1 MNSEQ
6 EPSKNDHRY
15 KIAMGL
21 LCMMF
26 ILFVIGIPSREFTK
40 NELPPNMPTPEGD
53 TVKDSPESQAL
64 DEELL
69 APLKEMGTTLTP
81 TTESLRAL
89 VEPQPVQ
96 LTEDQEYHLMVSN
109 YDAYVRYKA
118 QLENPERRK
127 PSTPEQIVSER
138 ITPRLLEYL
147 EGQKK

>member
-1 MNSEQ
+1 
-6 EPSKNDHRY
+6 
-15 KIAMGL
+15 MGL

-26 ILFVIGIPSREFTK
+26 ILFVIGIPSRDIQR
-40 NELPPNMPTPEGD
+40 N
-53 TVKDSPESQAL
+53 DSPSNTPNSDLDAVKESPKSQAL
-64 DEELL
+64 DEGIL
-69 APLKEMGTTLTP
+69 APSKEMGSTLTP

-96 LTEDQEYHLMVSN
+96 LTEDQEYNLMISN

-147 EGQKK
+147 EGQKQ